1 MIAESSSA
9 LRKLLLV
16 VLVVAI
22 LIFAKA
28 FLVPLCIG
36 ALLATL
42 LLPFCKRMERAGM
55 NKGMAAVLSLFL
67 LVIFISGIG
76 TLVGWQVMELT
87 KDFALLKQKV
97 TETIVE
103 VQSYFLRNF
112 GVSFS
117 PGSLVVD
124 GQNSSVAGALRGFA
138 GSLIS
143 LITYF
148 VLMLVYVV
156 FLLYNRE
163 HLKQFLLRLS
173 PPEKKDEMEKVLYN
187 IAEISQQYLVGLSKM
202 IFLLWVMYGI
212 GFSIIGVKH
221 ALFFA
226 ILCGL
231 LEIVPFI
238 GNITGT
244 TLTIL
249 FSAVQGASVPMM
261 LSIAATYGAIQFIQG
276 WVLEPLILGPQV
288 KINPLFTIVAL
299 VIGDLVWG
307 IPGVF
312 LAIPVIA
319 MFKIVCDHVETLK
332 PVGFLIGEIEGK
344 KKEPAFIR
352 RMRGWFRKK
361 KE

>member
-1 MIAESSSA
+1 
-9 LRKLLLV
+9 
-16 VLVVAI
+16 
-22 LIFAKA
+22 
-28 FLVPLCIG
+28 
-36 ALLATL
+36 
-42 LLPFCKRMERAGM
+42 
-55 NKGMAAVLSLFL
+55 
-67 LVIFISGIG
+67 
-76 TLVGWQVMELT
+76 
-87 KDFALLKQKV
+87 
-97 TETIVE
+97 
-103 VQSYFLRNF
+103 
-112 GVSFS
+112 
-117 PGSLVVD
+117 
-124 GQNSSVAGALRGFA
+124 
-138 GSLIS
+138 
-143 LITYF
+143 